1 MMVINKYIMTRLIKY
16 LIISGLLIFLI
27 IFFVFNYSKSKD
39 IPQPKN
45 VYLEDSSYSD
55 RTLNIKDIVI
65 FVDVAED
72 NATRAQGLSG
82 RKSLKDDQGMLF
94 VFETL
99 GIYKFWMKEMNFP
112 IDIIWF
118 DGNQKIVHIE
128 KNVLPESYPKLF
140 GPDEETKYV
149 LEVAA
154 GFSTKND
161 LKVGDT
167 FKIN

>member
-1 MMVINKYIMTRLIKY
+1 M
-16 LIISGLLIFLI
+16 IFLV
-27 IFFVFNYSKSKD
+27 IFFVFNYSQNKD
-39 IPQPKN
+39 ISETKS

-72 NATRAQGLSG
+72 NVARAQGLSG

-94 VFETL
+94 IFETL
-99 GIYKFWMKEMNFP
+99 GIYKFWMKDMNFP

-149 LEVAA
+149 LEVVS
-154 GFSTKND
+154 GFSVKND

-167 FKIN
+167 FRLN

>member
-1 MMVINKYIMTRLIKY
+1 MTRLIKY
-16 LIISGLLIFLI
+16 LIISGLLIFLV
-27 IFFVFNYSKSKD
+27 IFFVFNYSKNKD
-39 IPQPKN
+39 IPESKN

-72 NATRAQGLSG
+72 NIARAQGLSG

-94 VFETL
+94 IFETL
-99 GIYKFWMKEMNFP
+99 GIYKFWMKDMNFP

-118 DGNQKIVHIE
+118 DGNQKIVYIE

-149 LEVAA
+149 LEVVA
-154 GFSTKND
+154 GFSQKND

-167 FKIN
+167 FRLN

>member
-1 MMVINKYIMTRLIKY
+1 MIRIIKY
-16 LIISGLLIFLI
+16 FIIFGLSVFLI
-27 IFFVFNYSKSKD
+27 IFFVFNYSQDTEIPESK
-39 IPQPKN
+39 N
-45 VYLEDSSYSD
+45 TFLEDPLYSD
-55 RTLNIKDIVI
+55 KTLNIKDIVI
-65 FVDVAED
+65 FIDIAED
-72 NATRAQGLSG
+72 NISRAKGLSG

-99 GIYKFWMKEMNFP
+99 GVYKFWMKDMNFP

-149 LEVAA
+149 LEVTA
-154 GFSTKND
+154 GFSVKND

-167 FKIN
+167 FRVN